1 MREYGVELAET
12 GEISDADCVIIAV
25 AHNEFKAMPLSEID
39 KIFKDAENKNKV
51 LVDVKSMIDKK
62 AAQDA
67 GYRYW
72 RL

>member
-1 MREYGVELAET
+1 M
-12 GEISDADCVIIAV
+12 IIAV
-25 AHNEFKAMPLSEID
+25 AHNEFKVMPLSEID
-39 KIFKDAENKNKV
+39 KIFKDTENKNKV
-51 LVDVKSMIDKK
+51 LVDVKSMVDKK